1 MARDTRD
8 NPPKPQYAIQKNCA
22 GRAKREFPRS
32 RKNNGRQSQCKAQ
45 NATSELNSNAIA
57 QARGRENAN
66 CSIEENKSLM
76 KYAMPS
82 KSSMIS
88 QLND

>member
-45 NATSELNSNAIA
+45 NATSELNSKLYPAKLTRNAIA
-57 QARGRENAN
+57 QARGRERMQIA
-66 CSIEENKSLM
+66 
-76 KYAMPS
+76 
-82 KSSMIS
+82 
-88 QLND
+88 Q